1 MISEQIRSLAVVAVV
16 ISAVALGCS
25 VTPGAGSPSTATGS
39 PAATSSSGVPAGF
52 PLGSWT
58 TTITETDLRAG
69 GITGTGELSE
79 NAGTF
84 TMTLAGDGTW
94 TVTQDTDAPIRWPV
108 FRGTYTMT
116 GPTSFQQ
123 RTEFP
128 PDFAGDLVD
137 FEWRVDQ
144 GTLLLEV
151 PNPPDHVLPIVME
164 THPWQPAG

>member
-1 MISEQIRSLAVVAVV
+1 MITRQIRSLACIVAVTSVVAF
-16 ISAVALGCS
+16 GCS
-25 VTPGAGSPSTATGS
+25 TRPGAVSPTKATGAGPAASPSAI
-39 PAATSSSGVPAGF
+39 PAGF

-58 TTITETDLRAG
+58 TTITEADLRGG

-84 TMTLAGDGTW
+84 TMTLDAGGAW
-94 TVTQDTDAPIRWPV
+94 TVTQDTGVPIRWPV
-108 FRGTYTMT
+108 FRGTYTVT

-123 RTEFP
+123 RTDFP

-137 FEWRVDQ
+137 FEWRVDD

-151 PNPPDHVLPIVME
+151 PNPPDPLLPIVVE